1 MTTVKVSDLIV
12 TTLAKHGINTC
23 FSVTGGGSMHLNHSF
38 SINERFN
45 VIYNHHEQASSIA
58 AESFYRLNN
67 NLLRSKCHIRARRD
81 KCYNWRLWGFCR

>member
-1 MTTVKVSDLIV
+1 
-12 TTLAKHGINTC
+12 
-23 FSVTGGGSMHLNHSF
+23 MHLNHSF

-67 NLLRSKCHIRARRD
+67 NLCASNAATSGARGTNAVTGV
-81 KCYNWRLWGFCR
+81 YGLLSIVLE